1 MLPVNRTLAPVV
13 LALAANLA
21 LAIAAPYAFAQA
33 VSGGQ
38 GSQSFA
44 DPLPVW
50 AYPVLPP
57 AKSVANG
64 PPPAPPHDDAKHVP
78 GSKATYTSR
87 QIPDLFTVPD
97 WFPEDH
103 GPMPATVADGRRPD
117 VPSCGHCHLPNGLG
131 RPENASVAG
140 LSERYILQQMEDFKT
155 GARKSSDPRMAS
167 VDWMIRLSRN
177 ITPEEAKSAAA
188 YFAGLKLTKWIRV
201 IETDRVPLTKV
212 DSLMMVVTDP
222 KKTEPIGNR
231 IIEVSEDL
239 DQTERRNPHSGFI
252 AYVPKG
258 TLARGKH
265 LVTSANAPA
274 PACTQCHGA
283 DLKGTPIAPPIAG
296 RSPSQM
302 TRQLIDFQRG
312 NRNGTGAAMM
322 KPSVAKLTMAD
333 MVAITG
339 YLASLQP

>member
-1 MLPVNRTLAPVV
+1 MKRKPV
-13 LALAANLA
+13 LAVLMLSVTASLP
-21 LAIAAPYAFAQA
+21 AAPHQSLAQA
-33 VSGGQ
+33 APTLEMQ
-38 GSQSFA
+38 YIPA
-44 DPLPVW
+44 DALPAW
-50 AYPVLPP
+50 AYPTISPALRNAGGTASQP
-57 AKSVANG
+57 AKDE
-64 PPPAPPHDDAKHVP
+64 PRHVP
-78 GSKATYTSR
+78 GSAATYTGR

-97 WFPEDH
+97 WFPQEH
-103 GPMPATVADGRRPD
+103 APMPASVADGRKPD

-140 LSERYILQQMEDFKT
+140 LSERYILEQMEDFKA

-167 VDWMIRLSRN
+167 VAWMIRLSKN

-201 IETDRVPLTKV
+201 VETDRVPLTEV
-212 DSLMMVVTDP
+212 DNLMLVVTDP
-222 KKTEPIGNR
+222 KKMEPIGNR
-231 IIEVSEDL
+231 VIEVSEDFE
-239 DQTERRNPHSGFI
+239 QTELRNPHSGFI

-258 TLARGKH
+258 SLMRGRH
-265 LVTSANAPA
+265 LVRTASAAA

-283 DLKGTPIAPPIAG
+283 NLKGTTVAPPIAG

-312 NRNGTGAAMM
+312 NRNGAGAAMM
-322 KPSVAKLTMAD
+322 KASVAKLTTAD

>member
-1 MLPVNRTLAPVV
+1 MKRTLASAV
-13 LALAANLA
+13 LLLATTVPPPSLGQRALAQTAT
-21 LAIAAPYAFAQA
+21 AP
-33 VSGGQ
+33 V
-38 GSQSFA
+38 

-57 AKSVANG
+57 VPRNAAA
-64 PPPAPPHDDAKHVP
+64 PASQPAEARERHVP
-78 GSKATYTSR
+78 GSSAMYTSR

-97 WFPEDH
+97 WFPQEH
-103 GPMPATVADGRRPD
+103 GPMPASVADGRRPD

-140 LSERYILQQMEDFKT
+140 LSESYILQQMEDFKT
-155 GARKSSDPRMAS
+155 GARKSSEPRLAS
-167 VDWMIRLSRN
+167 VTWMIRLSKS

-212 DSLMMVVTDP
+212 ENLMMVVTDA
-222 KKTEPIGNR
+222 KTTEPIGNR
-231 IIEVSEDL
+231 VIEISEDFE
-239 DQTERRNPHSGFI
+239 QTELRNPHSGFI

-258 TLARGKH
+258 SLARGRQ
-265 LVTSANAPA
+265 LVTKAPGA
-274 PACTQCHGA
+274 GPACTQCHGTN
-283 DLKGTPIAPPIAG
+283 LKGTAIAPPIAG

-312 NRNGTGAAMM
+312 NRNGAGAAQM
-322 KPSVAKLTMAD
+322 KAPVEKLTTVD
-333 MVAITG
+333 IVAITG
-339 YLASLQP
+339 YLASLEP

>member
-1 MLPVNRTLAPVV
+1 MPVTRTLAQ
-13 LALAANLA
+13 
-21 LAIAAPYAFAQA
+21 AAPATA
-33 VSGGQ
+33 VGQ
-38 GSQSFA
+38 PA
-44 DPLPVW
+44 TEPLPVW
-50 AYPVLPP
+50 AYPTQ
-57 AKSVANG
+57 
-64 PPPAPPHDDAKHVP
+64 PPAPRDAGGPAPRRTEDEAMHVP
-78 GSKATYTSR
+78 GSPASYTKQ

-97 WFPEDH
+97 WFPQDH
-103 GPMPATVADGRRPD
+103 GPMPASVADGRKPD

-140 LSERYILQQMEDFKT
+140 LSERYILQQMEDFKS

-167 VDWMIRLSRN
+167 VTWMIRLSKN

-201 IETDRVPLTKV
+201 VETDRVPLTKV
-212 DSLMMVVTDP
+212 DNLMMVVTDP
-222 KKTEPIGNR
+222 KTTEPIGNR
-231 IIEVSEDL
+231 VLEVPEDFE
-239 DQTERRNPHSGFI
+239 QTELRNPHSGFI

-258 TLARGKH
+258 SLARGKR
-265 LVTSANAPA
+265 LVTHANGSA
-274 PACTQCHGA
+274 PACTQCHGTN
-283 DLKGTPIAPPIAG
+283 LRGTDIAPPIAG

-312 NRNGTGAAMM
+312 NRNGAGAALM
-322 KPSVAKLTMAD
+322 KPSVAKLSAAD